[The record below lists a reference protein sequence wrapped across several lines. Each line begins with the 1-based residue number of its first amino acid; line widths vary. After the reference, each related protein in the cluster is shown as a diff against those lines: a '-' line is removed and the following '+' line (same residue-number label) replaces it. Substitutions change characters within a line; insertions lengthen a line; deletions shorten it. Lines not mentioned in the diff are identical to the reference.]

1 MSLAVVTPPDRAAL
15 TEELLPLFKSHV
27 RVEFDRDDDYL
38 ELVLSRAIDLFERLT
53 EFRVF
58 AAVYAWT
65 PDFMVPGG
73 QPEPF
78 PIIPV
83 GAWDAFAAD
92 GTTNIKDQF
101 KFFGVTGIDNQ
112 VTPQLIQFL
121 AGNTWAAGNAIEITV
136 GFATMA
142 ELPPGVIDCA
152 FRIGAHMYEN
162 REITSL
168 TGVDQMNPGYF
179 NSLLGGFWQPRV

>member
-1 MSLAVVTPPDRAAL
+1 MSIAVITPPDRPAL
-15 TEELLPLFKSHV
+15 VDELLEVFKSHV
-27 RVEFDRDDDYL
+27 RVEFDRDDVYL
-38 ELVLSRAIDLFERLT
+38 KLVLTRAIDLFERLT

-58 AAVYAWT
+58 GAEYAWT
-65 PDFMVPGG
+65 PDSMTPGG

-83 GAWDAFAAD
+83 SSWEALAPD
-92 GTTNIKDQF
+92 GVTDISAQF
-101 KFFGVTGIDNQ
+101 KFYGVTGIDNQ

-121 AGNTWAAGNAIEITV
+121 AGNTWAAGNAIHLTV
-136 GFATMA
+136 GFADMDA
-142 ELPPGVIDCA
+142 LPPGVIDVT